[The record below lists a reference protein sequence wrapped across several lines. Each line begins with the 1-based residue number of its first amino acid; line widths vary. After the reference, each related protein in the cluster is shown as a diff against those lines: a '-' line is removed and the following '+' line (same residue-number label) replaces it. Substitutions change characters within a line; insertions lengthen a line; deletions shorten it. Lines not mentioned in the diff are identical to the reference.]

1 MTEYLVK
8 LRYYPGD
15 ALEEIKGRHLKSIAQ
30 KYGVRISYEKI
41 ENRQMKAGLLME
53 KTLDKMIEVL
63 MKAGYVVERMTQE
76 EAISRS
82 LVK

>member
-41 ENRQMKAGLLME
+41 ENR
-53 KTLDKMIEVL
+53 
-63 MKAGYVVERMTQE
+63 
-76 EAISRS
+76 
-82 LVK
+82 

>member
-1 MTEYLVK
+1 
-8 LRYYPGD
+8 
-15 ALEEIKGRHLKSIAQ
+15 
-30 KYGVRISYEKI
+30 
-41 ENRQMKAGLLME
+41 
-53 KTLDKMIEVL
+53 MIEVL

>member
-1 MTEYLVK
+1 LARKVLCILHHLLVHREEYREDGVSRPK
-8 LRYYPGD
+8 WVN
-15 ALEEIKGRHLKSIAQ
+15 KGCNPTP
-30 KYGVRISYEKI
+30 E
-41 ENRQMKAGLLME
+41 M
-53 KTLDKMIEVL
+53 TLDKMIEVL

>member
-1 MTEYLVK
+1 MLVHREEYREDGVSRPK
-8 LRYYPGD
+8 WVN
-15 ALEEIKGRHLKSIAQ
+15 KGCNPTP
-30 KYGVRISYEKI
+30 E
-41 ENRQMKAGLLME
+41 M
-53 KTLDKMIEVL
+53 TLDKMIEVL